1 MRLTS
6 IAVICLLA
14 AGLTAGCGGSSASS
28 ETTPEKLASSLPPSV
43 PLPTDPW
50 AVIPDGASSVVS
62 ADVVALRGS
71 PHADFLKQ
79 WGRAA
84 GCLRP
89 EHEALLFD
97 RTERALA
104 AAWPEK
110 EGAAPALAVLKG
122 AYTEGDTQTVL
133 DAYAAITRAERAPVA
148 EEQHGRIRV
157 LKRGVAA
164 AARIGDG
171 LLVLGTVS
179 EVQSAVLLAEGS
191 KAKRLYDGE
200 LLTSTGARDELP
212 ANAIVLVGVASETM
226 QKRAGKSLGAVGMPR
241 DLLSGT
247 LLGLLKMTD
256 GGVQVE
262 ARVRKASPEAAAS
275 TAKAI
280 QSKLGQ
286 LSLLARLAGLPRV
299 LEQTQ
304 ARASGDVLQIAL
316 SASHA
321 DIVAL
326 RERMHDVLAD
336 TSACTP

>member
-1 MRLTS
+1 MHVIRIALLTG
-6 IAVICLLA
+6 ALA
-14 AGLTAGCGGSSASS
+14 AAGCGGSSSSS
-28 ETTPEKLASSLPPSV
+28 ETTPDKLTSAAAPSS
-43 PLPTDPW
+43 PLPADPW

-62 ADVVALRGS
+62 VDVVALRGS

-97 RTERALA
+97 RTERAIA
-104 AAWPEK
+104 AGWPEK
-110 EGAAPALAVLKG
+110 EGVAPALAVLKG
-122 AYTEGDTQTVL
+122 TYTEADTQTVL
-133 DAYAAITRAERAPVA
+133 DAYVAITRSAQAPVT
-148 EEQHGRIRV
+148 ERQHGRIRM
-157 LKRGVAA
+157 LKREAAA
-164 AARIGDG
+164 AARIGEG
-171 LLVLGTVS
+171 LLVLGTAS
-179 EVQSAVLLAEGS
+179 EVESAVLLAEGS
-191 KAKRLYDGE
+191 KAPRLYDGE

-212 ANAIVLVGVASETM
+212 ANAIVLVGVASEAM
-226 QKRAGKSLGAVGMPR
+226 QKQASRSLGAVGMPR

-247 LLGLLKMTD
+247 MLGLLKLTD
-256 GGVQVE
+256 SGAQAE

-275 TAKAI
+275 AANAI

-299 LEQTQ
+299 LEHTQ
-304 ARASGDVLQIAL
+304 ARANGDVLQVAL

-326 RERMHDVLAD
+326 RERMKDLLAD

>member
-1 MRLTS
+1 MRLTFVRLAL
-6 IAVICLLA
+6 IAFVLA
-14 AGLTAGCGGSSASS
+14 CGCGGSSSSS
-28 ETTPEKLASSLPPSV
+28 ETTPEKLPGALPPSL
-43 PLPTDPW
+43 PLPADPW
-50 AVIPDGASSVVS
+50 AVIPDGASSVIAV
-62 ADVVALRGS
+62 DVVALRGS

-97 RTERALA
+97 RTERAIGA
-104 AAWPEK
+104 GWPEK
-110 EGAAPALAVLKG
+110 EGVAPALAVLKG
-122 AYTEGDTQTVL
+122 TYTEADTQTVL
-133 DAYAAITRAERAPVA
+133 DAYAAITRSARAPVT
-148 EEQHGRIRV
+148 EQQKGRIRV
-157 LKRGVAA
+157 LKRGAAA

-171 LLVLGTVS
+171 LLVLGTAT
-179 EVQSAVLLAEGS
+179 EVDNAALLAEGS
-191 KAKRLYDGE
+191 KAPRLYDGE
-200 LLTSTGARDELP
+200 LLSSTGARDELP
-212 ANAIVLVGVASETM
+212 AHAIVLVGVASETM

-262 ARVRKASPEAAAS
+262 ARIRKASPEAAAS
-275 TAKAI
+275 TASAI

-304 ARASGDVLQIAL
+304 ARASGDVLQVAL

-326 RERMHDVLAD
+326 RERMQDVLAD